1 MSVTFSG
8 AFTFSGGGFTAT
20 LAPPA
25 GPTAG
30 WFGGGFTSSPL
41 TAISSV
47 DRITYA
53 TDTATATVRGPL
65 SGITYGQASAGTF
78 TQGWFGGGFTY
89 PIGPPYRIS
98 TVQRITYATDTA
110 TASVRGPL
118 NIPLQYLCATSD
130 QTTNGWFVGG
140 LTPGLVSTVQRITYS
155 TDTTATSVRGPL
167 SYEQARM
174 GSVGNNTDG
183 WFAGGSFGTG
193 GNPNSGI
200 QRITYATDTATASA
214 RGPLT
219 LAMRF
224 SAGAGTSTQGWI
236 AGKNDLAT
244 NTNVQRIT
252 YATDTATASV
262 RGPLSVDVFLMSAS
276 TDDTTYGWWGGGL
289 TSTSV
294 VQRITYA
301 TDTVTASLK
310 GPLTSARYATSAT
323 SGIQ

>member
-1 MSVTFSG
+1 MSVTITGGIS
-8 AFTFSGGGFTAT
+8 FSGGVGIVA
-20 LAPPA
+20 APPA

-30 WFGGGFTSSPL
+30 WVGGGMNSSSAA
-41 TAISSV
+41 TSSV

-65 SGITYGQASAGTF
+65 SSATYTQASAGTF
-78 TQGWFGGGFTY
+78 TQGWFGGGYTF
-89 PIGPPYRIS
+89 PFGPPYRIS

-118 NIPLQYLCATSD
+118 NTPVNYLGATSD
-130 QTTNGWFVGG
+130 QTTYGWFVGG
-140 LTPGLVSTVQRITYS
+140 LTPGIVSTVQRITYS

-167 SYEQARM
+167 SYEQARI
-174 GSVGNNTDG
+174 GATGNTTDG
-183 WFAGGSFGTG
+183 WFAGGAGGAG
-193 GNPNSGI
+193 GNPNSGV

-214 RGPLT
+214 RGPL
-219 LAMRF
+219 AVIVRM

-236 AGKNDLAT
+236 AGKNDEAT

-262 RGPLSVDVFLMSAS
+262 RGPLSVDVFQMSAS
-276 TDDTTYGWWGGGL
+276 TDDTTYGWFAGGSTPR
-289 TSTSV
+289 TST

-301 TDTVTASLK
+301 TDTVTASVM
-310 GPLTSARYATSAT
+310 GPLNLAKNSTSAT
-323 SGIQ
+323 SGQQ

>member
-1 MSVTFSG
+1 MSITITGGISL
-8 AFTFSGGGFTAT
+8 GGGGVSFSA
-20 LAPPA
+20 APPTEA
-25 GPTAG
+25 TAG

-41 TAISSV
+41 TALSSV
-47 DRITYA
+47 ERITYA

-65 SGITYGQASAGTF
+65 SGITYTQASAGTF
-78 TQGWFGGGFTY
+78 TQGWFGGGNTY

-118 NIPLQYLCATSD
+118 NTTPNYLGATSD
-130 QTTNGWFVGG
+130 QTTYGWFVGG
-140 LTPGLVSTVQRITYS
+140 TTPGLSLS
-155 TDTTATSVRGPL
+155 SV
-167 SYEQARM
+167 E
-174 GSVGNNTDG
+174 
-183 WFAGGSFGTG
+183 
-193 GNPNSGI
+193 
-200 QRITYATDTATASA
+200 RITYATDTTTASVRGTLSYAQARMASVGNTTDGWFVSGPNSSVQRITYASDTATATV
-214 RGPLT
+214 RGPV
-219 LAMRF
+219 AVIVRF
-224 SAGAGTSTQGWI
+224 SAGTGTSSQGWI
-236 AGKNDLAT
+236 AGKNDEAT

-262 RGPLSVDVFLMSAS
+262 RGPLSVDVFQMSAS

-289 TSTSV
+289 PGTSV

-301 TDTVTASLK
+301 SDTVTASLK

>member
-1 MSVTFSG
+1 MPVTITAG
-8 AFTFSGGGFTAT
+8 ITFSGGGLTMEF
-20 LAPPA
+20 APPA

-30 WFGGGFTSSPL
+30 WFGGG
-41 TAISSV
+41 
-47 DRITYA
+47 Y
-53 TDTATATVRGPL
+53 
-65 SGITYGQASAGTF
+65 
-78 TQGWFGGGFTY
+78 Y
-89 PIGPPYRIS
+89 PGIS

-110 TASVRGPL
+110 TATTRGPLSSVRYTGGATGTFTQGWFGGGDTTSNPGVISTVDRITYATDTATASIRGPL
-118 NIPLQYLCATSD
+118 NSSRNLLAATGN
-130 QTTNGWFVGG
+130 TTDGWFVGG
-140 LTPGLVSTVQRITYS
+140 NTGPAPTSTVQRITYA
-155 TDTTATSVRGPL
+155 TDTATASIRGPL
-167 SYEQARM
+167 GYEQGRM
-174 GSVGNNTDG
+174 GSVGNTTDG

-193 GNPNSGI
+193 GNPNSGV

-219 LAMRF
+219 LVMRY

-236 AGKNDLAT
+236 AGQADGAP

-262 RGPLSVDVFLMSAS
+262 RGPLSVDVFFLAAS

-289 TSTSV
+289 PATSV

-310 GPLTSARYATSAT
+310 GPLTAAKYGAAAS